1 MTEQKKLN
9 VEQAAKL
16 LACSSHTI
24 RRMISAG
31 TLRASRRRGG
41 RGWILDEA
49 DVRAALEEF
58 VPNSPIRT
66 QRQASREHEEAVRR
80 LKDAGIG

>member
-1 MTEQKKLN
+1 MSTEKKLN
-9 VEQAAKL
+9 VEQAAAML
-16 LACSSHTI
+16 SCSSHTI

-58 VPNSPIRT
+58 VPDAPVRS